1 MSGQSR
7 WLGIPAALLLLTAVL
22 VLGDKPRIESGAAR
36 ATSNPTA
43 EHPQAEV
50 RVGLGQAASSAAT
63 AVAATG
69 DGVAV
74 AMARDASG
82 GRHSQP
88 ILVPNKDHALWLNL
102 PESFA
107 GQRIEVTIWRRVGDQ
122 REATP
127 WIQMQPLVRADA
139 TLPMAGIV
147 PGRYD
152 LAVGLVGEAKL
163 VVTNVAAPGKVHF
176 ATATPLR

>member
-1 MSGQSR
+1 M
-7 WLGIPAALLLLTAVL
+7 GIPAALLLMTAVL
-22 VLGDKPRIESGAAR
+22 VLGDKPRIESGADRTAN
-36 ATSNPTA
+36 NPAA
-43 EHPQAEV
+43 EQSQREM
-50 RVGLGQAASSAAT
+50 RIGIGQAASSPAT

-69 DGVAV
+69 DGVDV
-74 AMARDASG
+74 TMARDASG
-82 GRHSQP
+82 GRQHLP
-88 ILVPNKDHALWLNL
+88 ILVPNQDHALWLNL